1 MIPYPEI
8 KPYLIKIGP
17 LQLRWYGL
25 MYLFGFA
32 SSYFLVR
39 HHVRKKGLGLSDET
53 IGSLYTWGILGLIL
67 GARLGYIV
75 FYKASYYL
83 GHPLEVLFL
92 WQGGMSFHGGLI
104 GSVLAG
110 ILFARKNGIRPLLL
124 SDLVMATAPIGLFFG
139 RMGNFING
147 ELYGQVTTVPW
158 AMVFPL
164 DPDQLPRHPSQL
176 YEAAAEGLLL
186 FCILWFVLDRE
197 PREGTVTGLFLVL
210 YGVMRF
216 GIEFLREPDAHLGTV
231 AGPFTMGQ
239 TLCGAMIL
247 LGFFILARVR
257 AGSGGGGAA

>member
-8 KPYLIKIGP
+8 DPALIKIGP

-25 MYLFGFA
+25 MYIFGFA
-32 SSYFLVR
+32 ASYLLVR
-39 HHVRKKGLGLSDET
+39 YQVRKKDLGLSDET

-75 FYKASYYL
+75 FYQASHYL
-83 GHPLEVLFL
+83 DHPVEVLFL
-92 WQGGMSFHGGLI
+92 WRGGMSFHGGLI

-110 ILFARKNGIRPLLL
+110 ILFARKNGIKPLLL

-147 ELYGQVTTVPW
+147 ELYGRVTAVPW
-158 AMVFPL
+158 SMVFPQ

-176 YEAAAEGLLL
+176 YEAAVEGLLL
-186 FCILWFVLDRE
+186 FGILWFVLGRNV
-197 PREGTVTGLFLVL
+197 RQGTVTGLFLVL
-210 YGVMRF
+210 YGMMRF
-216 GIEFLREPDAHLGTV
+216 GVEYFREPDAHLGFV

-247 LGFFILARVR
+247 LGLFILVR
-257 AGSGGGGAA
+257 LRAESGGQQAA

>member
-8 KPYLIKIGP
+8 KPYLLKIGP

-39 HHVRKKGLGLSDET
+39 HHVRKKGLPLSDET

-75 FYKASYYL
+75 FYKASHYL

-110 ILFARKNGIRPLLL
+110 ILFARKNGIKPLLL

-147 ELYGQVTTVPW
+147 ELYGRPSAVAW
-158 AMVFPL
+158 AMIFPA

-176 YEAAAEGLLL
+176 YEAATEGLLL
-186 FCILWFVLDRE
+186 FGILWFVLGRNV
-197 PREGTVTGLFLVL
+197 RQGTVTGLFLVL
-210 YGVMRF
+210 YGMMRF
-216 GIEFLREPDAHLGTV
+216 GVEYFREPDAHLGFV

-247 LGFFILARVR
+247 LGLFILVR
-257 AGSGGGGAA
+257 LRAESGGQQAA

>member
-8 KPYLIKIGP
+8 KPYLVKIGP

-32 SSYFLVR
+32 SSYLLVR
-39 HHVRKKGLGLSDET
+39 HHVRRKGLGLTEET

-83 GHPLEVLFL
+83 NYPFEVLFL

-124 SDLVMATAPIGLFFG
+124 SDMVMATAPIGLFFG

-147 ELYGQVTTVPW
+147 ELYGRPTSAPW
-158 AMVFPL
+158 AMIFPAGGNV
-164 DPDQLPRHPSQL
+164 PRHPSQL
-176 YEAAAEGLLL
+176 YEAASEGLLL
-186 FCILWFVLDRE
+186 FCILWFVLGRNV
-197 PREGTVTGLFLVL
+197 REGTVTGLFLVL
-210 YGVMRF
+210 YGAMRF
-216 GIEFLREPDAHLGTV
+216 GVEYFREPDAHLGFV

-239 TLCGAMIL
+239 ALCGAMIL
-247 LGFFILARVR
+247 LGLFILARL
-257 AGSGGGGAA
+257 GTGGQKTA